1 MGSNNLSLLFPA
13 GQYGTRGGGGKDQA
27 SARYIF
33 THVTPSS
40 WILFNPADD
49 ALLTPQKEDNLV
61 IEPEWYLP
69 ILPMLLV
76 NGAEGIGTG
85 RDTFPSIIKNLV
97 ESFCRVEYYDSMLQ
111 PCRYCGEPPA
121 VNER

>member
-1 MGSNNLSLLFPA
+1 MFPE
-13 GQYGTRGGGGKDQA
+13 GQYGTRRQGGKDQA

-33 THVTPSS
+33 TYLTPSS
-40 WILFNPADD
+40 WVVFNPADD

-85 RDTFPSIIKNLV
+85 IDNTFPFIIANQV
-97 ESFCRVEYYDSMLQ
+97 ESFCRMEYYDSMLQ